1 MTALAIATIHYSMEV
16 QHPITQVMAVIL
28 SFISSAV
35 VSTFFVTTVIQT
47 IRGSLFPNDLA
58 IAIATR
64 RHNKRKQKGQKEEGS
79 SCKKEGLASCKSLD
93 IDESKSEK
101 CDKVVLAKEGGVL
114 VASIQDGHVSIQ
126 STL

>member
-35 VSTFFVTTVIQT
+35 VSTLFVTTIVQT
-47 IRGSLFPNDLA
+47 IRGSLFPNDLP

-79 SCKKEGLASCKSLD
+79 SCKKEGSSSCKSLA
-93 IDESKSEK
+93 IDKSKLEK
-101 CDKVVLAKEGGVL
+101 CDEVLAKESGVL
-114 VASIQDGHVSIQ
+114 IASNLHPKNTEIRVH
-126 STL
+126 T